1 MPFVLLFDMIVQV
14 DSFKNWAKMA
24 SSSAKTSKN
33 NRAFDNTGVF
43 VFNFL
48 DNDED
53 CPPGAI
59 DPRLLICQTDGCC
72 NIAEICD
79 TNNLES
85 DTVKIGDVWYY
96 TWRPKGIVDDILDD
110 LDPGVHL
117 HLSCNIDQVG
127 IRINLSHIV
136 DVLES
141 VSDELILSEICNWL
155 FKNCFESEQFY
166 DWLCNTII
174 NECFKSPDF
183 ISKFILWFTN
193 IALEDPRCKKEFI
206 DFVLNNENLTNSL
219 CNILV
224 SCFDNQDIVDIVCEL
239 LNEVLSEQEIKDVV
253 CDNLVESIASQDSL
267 SSKIC
272 KIITGCVN
280 SENWNSED
288 SESDPSGAES
298 GESTYL
304 IDEISGCVTH
314 IAIDGVWVCIGVTED
329 EEPPPPDVEITGSKY
344 GPSYSD
350 FSPFTP
356 VCDPSGATG
365 TMTAPNISTS
375 SDGFC
380 DDDVQA
386 GTYPSM
392 QEQLNEYHTI
402 VVSNATQNLEVC
414 FDIEGGGGNTID
426 VFLLDS
432 SNTALPFASASGGNN
447 AAISSSFQCGHQGA
461 SFSIAPFAQPQT
473 TTANMCFVINSV
485 PPGTYTFV
493 INAIRG
499 LAPRCTRNFTVTSI

>member
-1 MPFVLLFDMIVQV
+1 
-14 DSFKNWAKMA
+14 MA
-24 SSSAKTSKN
+24 NSKSRKFN
-33 NRAFDNTGVF
+33 MSRPGSDIGVY
-43 VFNFL
+43 VTNFL
-48 DNDED
+48 
-53 CPPGAI
+53 PGTEMPKAI
-59 DPRLLICQTDGCC
+59 DQTILHCPTDGGCKWS
-72 NIAEICD
+72 
-79 TNNLES
+79 ES
-85 DTVKIGDVWYY
+85 CETGDLVCVNGIWYY
-96 TWRPKGIVDDILDD
+96 TWKFKGLKDDWCPNNEDIGL
-110 LDPGVHL
+110 HL
-117 HLSCNIDQVG
+117 HLSCNEDQTG
-127 IRINLSHIV
+127 IRITASDLFTIMQGLKKPEAVNELCTWILDNCLDRDAFIDAV
-136 DVLES
+136 CIA
-141 VSDELILSEICNWL
+141 VSDECFADDDFSKALCEWFANQILTKDIFIDSFSNWIEEIVFSDPGVIDSICSSFAECL
-155 FKNCFESEQFY
+155 TDSSSVIETIKDIIKNCLVNDSIENIIKNQFL
-166 DWLCNTII
+166 D
-174 NECFKSPDF
+174 
-183 ISKFILWFTN
+183 
-193 IALEDPRCKKEFI
+193 
-206 DFVLNNENLTNSL
+206 
-219 CNILV
+219 
-224 SCFDNQDIVDIVCEL
+224 CFDSD
-239 LNEVLSEQEIKDVV
+239 EIKNKL
-253 CDNLVESIASQDSL
+253 CEIFN
-267 SSKIC
+267 
-272 KIITGCVN
+272 GCVTAC
-280 SENWNSED
+280 SWNSESD
-288 SESDPSGAES
+288 SDPT
-298 GESTYL
+298 GEAADCWYL